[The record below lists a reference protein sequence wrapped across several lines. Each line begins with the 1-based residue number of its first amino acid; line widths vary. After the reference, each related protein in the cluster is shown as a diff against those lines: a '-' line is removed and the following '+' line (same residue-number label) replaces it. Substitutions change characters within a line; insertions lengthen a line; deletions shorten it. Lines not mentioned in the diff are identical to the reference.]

1 MASTAVVTTNP
12 ILALQAKLLAA
23 KAKIME
29 NVFGPLSESE
39 MPAAAAAARRR
50 TTRRTSSIRRSESE
64 KHRAAAARAAS
75 AAAKALATGK
85 TRKQLRG
92 NAKFLANAGVLPNR
106 LRIGAPLAKVEGT
119 GYYRP
124 SIAFTRHRST
134 KKPREYFI

>member
-1 MASTAVVTTNP
+1 MASGAVVTTNP
-12 ILALQAKLLAA
+12 VLALRARLLAA

-29 NVFGPLSESE
+29 NVFGPHPESE
-39 MPAAAAAARRR
+39 MPAAAAPRRR

-75 AAAKALATGK
+75 AAAKALASGK

-119 GYYRP
+119 GYHRP
-124 SIAFTRHRST
+124 TIALRRRTS
-134 KKPREYFI
+134 KA